1 VSGVAKRA
9 YVASHFA
16 LEVGDGSNNA
26 VIGFVRSV
34 DGGGIKAEM
43 LTHQQGVNTDLWRQI
58 GKPKFDDITVQ
69 VGMGMSKRFWDWI
82 KSFFARDLVRQNGAI
97 LGADFGYVERTRRTF
112 REALIS
118 EVQLPAV
125 DGSQKDA
132 CYMTVKIAPEQLA
145 YEGGTQKKI
154 SCAPGLKAPQKKWL
168 ACNFR
173 LQLEGYDAGLE
184 RVTKVDGL
192 TIKQQILDYQFGQA
206 RMPTKVP
213 GRIDFPNLT
222 FYIPEVDS
230 KVFVDAV
237 KQRVVD
243 GVFPVSGGK
252 RNGALTYLASDMSEL
267 CTVSL
272 KGVDILSCEP
282 EKFESTS
289 DNIHRVKVLVQVEAM
304 DFEYKSGAIA

>member
-1 VSGVAKRA
+1 MSGVGKRA

-16 LEVGDGSNNA
+16 LEVGDGTNNA

-69 VGMGMSKRFWDWI
+69 VGMGMSERFWKWI
-82 KSFFARDLVRQNGAI
+82 KAFFGRELMRQNGAI

-125 DGSQKDA
+125 DGSVKDP

-154 SCAPGLKAPQKKWL
+154 SCPPGLKTPQKKWL
-168 ACNFR
+168 ASNFR
-173 LQLEGYDAGLE
+173 LQLEGFDNGLK
-184 RVTKVDGL
+184 RVAKVDGF
-192 TIKQQILDYQFGQA
+192 TIKQQILDYHYGQA
-206 RMPTKVP
+206 RLPTKMP
-213 GRIDFPNLT
+213 GRMDIPNLT
-222 FYIPEVDS
+222 FYVPEVDS
-230 KVFVDAV
+230 QVFVDAV
-237 KQRVVD
+237 KKRVVD
-243 GVFPVSGGK
+243 GDVVSGGK
-252 RNGALTYLASDMSEL
+252 KTGALTYLASDMTDL

-272 KGVDILSCEP
+272 KGVDVLSCEP
-282 EKFESTS
+282 EKFEASS
-289 DNIHRVKVLVQVEAM
+289 ENIHRVKVLLQVEAM
-304 DFEYKSGAIA
+304 DFKYESGAIA